1 MSEVY
6 SVLIDRKYFL
16 YIDLSSNLNGLIEE
30 QSTEFVS
37 SSQTLFSSES
47 EVKMGDEVA
56 SLLAIFNSFKKS
68 G

>member
-1 MSEVY
+1 MKEIDDSTRLLIK
-6 SVLIDRKYFL
+6 VLRL
-16 YIDLSSNLNGLIEE
+16 PV
-30 QSTEFVS
+30 VS

-68 G
+68 GKSATPILGRRGDC